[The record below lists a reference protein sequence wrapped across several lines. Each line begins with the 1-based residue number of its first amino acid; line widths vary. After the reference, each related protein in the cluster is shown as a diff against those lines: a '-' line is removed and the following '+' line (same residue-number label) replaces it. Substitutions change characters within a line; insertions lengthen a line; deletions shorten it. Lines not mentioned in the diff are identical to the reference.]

1 MHTTTWSVVFLCSYK
16 SLMCVL
22 FEYYAGHHR
31 KLTILFFPYFYLTHA
46 NIEKMSKANLY
57 IDRDIC
63 PISRW
68 ATADGNK

>member
-1 MHTTTWSVVFLCSYK
+1 MHTTTGFCSNFPSDLCA
-16 SLMCVL
+16 L
-22 FEYYAGHHR
+22 FEYYAGHHK

-46 NIEKMSKANLY
+46 NIEKMNKTNLY

-63 PISRW
+63 PISQW

>member
-1 MHTTTWSVVFLCSYK
+1 
-16 SLMCVL
+16 MCAL
-22 FEYYAGHHR
+22 FEYYAGHHI

-46 NIEKMSKANLY
+46 NIEKMSKPNLY

-63 PISRW
+63 PISQW